1 MPIIPF
7 LRKSF
12 APEGVAVMNAA
23 FDAACR
29 SLGLTDED
37 ELQRAAVA
45 RKVIEVAQT
54 GERDPDQ
61 LAARVVKEL

>member
-1 MPIIPF
+1 
-7 LRKSF
+7 
-12 APEGVAVMNAA
+12 MNAA
-23 FDAACR
+23 IDAACR

-61 LAARVVKEL
+61 LAARVVKEVR